1 MCGVCV
7 CVSRVSIVHNHAR
20 PITSSTFAIARAG
33 GGPERLVV
41 LMEGEA
47 LLNDASAITLFE
59 VFMHII
65 EEHIN
70 PFDPYPSVW
79 SILPTIITQTL
90 KWVVEGEGWGVRV

>member
-1 MCGVCV
+1 
-7 CVSRVSIVHNHAR
+7 
-20 PITSSTFAIARAG
+20 
-33 GGPERLVV
+33 
-41 LMEGEA
+41 MEGEA

-70 PFDPYPSVW
+70 PAEPYPSVW

-90 KWVVEGEGWGVRV
+90 KWGAVEGLEGRGAA